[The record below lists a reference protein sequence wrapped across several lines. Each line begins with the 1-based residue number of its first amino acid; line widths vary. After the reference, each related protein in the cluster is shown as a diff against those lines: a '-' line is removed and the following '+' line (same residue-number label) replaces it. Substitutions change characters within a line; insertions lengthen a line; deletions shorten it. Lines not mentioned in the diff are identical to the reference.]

1 MNRDVP
7 IQAAIFR
14 PKEMKANDR
23 GGGART
29 IPLVTRKCGSA
40 DMING
45 ITEFD
50 PGASIPLH
58 KHNCEESVMVL
69 NGEAIVEIDGQQHRL
84 GTNDTTWIPAHV
96 PHRFI
101 NASDSQAMRIFWT
114 YASIDATRT
123 MIATGEERAIDAE
136 HKGAMRGPE

>member
-1 MNRDVP
+1 
-7 IQAAIFR
+7 
-14 PKEMKANDR
+14 
-23 GGGART
+23 
-29 IPLVTRKCGSA
+29 
-40 DMING
+40 
-45 ITEFD
+45 
-50 PGASIPLH
+50 
-58 KHNCEESVMVL
+58 MVL

-136 HKGAMRGPE
+136 QKAATTGVE